1 MERLGIRDLVGRA
14 MIDKKFLT
22 DLVRDPVTMLA
33 DYDLS
38 ADEKK
43 AIMQA
48 VGRKGNVSDQERAR
62 DLQHVMMKRWAT

>member
-33 DYDLS
+33 DYDLT
-38 ADEKK
+38 ADEKN

-48 VGRKGNVSDQERAR
+48 VGRKENVSDQERAR

>member
-1 MERLGIRDLVGRA
+1 LERLGIRDLVGRA

-38 ADEKK
+38 VDEKN

>member
-22 DLVRDPVTMLA
+22 DLLRDPVTMLA
-33 DYDLS
+33 DYDLT
-38 ADEKK
+38 ADEKN

-48 VGRKGNVSDQERAR
+48 VGRKENVSDHERAR

>member
-38 ADEKK
+38 VDEKN

-48 VGRKGNVSDQERAR
+48 VGRKGNASDQERAR